1 MTKLEIEIQRL
12 QAAGC
17 TTIKAL
23 SIRQPWAWLILWAGK
38 DIENRSR
45 RFHFRGRFLI
55 HASGGMTRNEH
66 LAVLLFLQQRGL
78 PVPEGLAFEEL
89 KRGGFVGSVELVD
102 CLDSSDS
109 YWYMGQKALVLKDP
123 EPLPFIPYS
132 GKLGLFDVPLSL
144 VA

>member
-1 MTKLEIEIQRL
+1 MTKLDFEIQRL
-12 QAAGC
+12 REAGR
-17 TTIKAL
+17 TSIKAL

-55 HASGGMTRNEH
+55 HASAGMTRNEY

-78 PVPEGLAFEEL
+78 PVPDGLVFENL
-89 KRGGFVGSVELVD
+89 NRGGFVGSVELVD
-102 CLDSSDS
+102 CLDTSESA
-109 YWYMGQKALVLKDP
+109 WYMGQKALVLKDP

-132 GKLGLFDVPLSL
+132 GKLGLFDVPLSV